1 VSDHLT
7 KLGGRETI
15 FQSAYTGLTAE
26 RGNNEAILKMFNDV
40 RARQTHHVRL
50 RFRNVLPHAG
60 LVRHKEGENQMNS
73 IKAISAAVVLSAT
86 IAAPAFAQEG
96 YGPYARPGY
105 AAVAPPPI
113 YYRSYGAAPGDYPP
127 TNIDEYRNLQ
137 NHGFTGR
144 DPSRVGGES
153 PSLNPSN

>member
-1 VSDHLT
+1 
-7 KLGGRETI
+7 
-15 FQSAYTGLTAE
+15 
-26 RGNNEAILKMFNDV
+26 
-40 RARQTHHVRL
+40 
-50 RFRNVLPHAG
+50 
-60 LVRHKEGENQMNS
+60 MNTL
-73 IKAISAAVVLSAT
+73 KAISAAVILSAS

-96 YGPYARPGY
+96 YGPYVRPGY
-105 AAVAPPPI
+105 APVAPPAT
-113 YYRSYGAAPGDYPP
+113 YYRTYGAAPGDYAP

>member
-1 VSDHLT
+1 MNT
-7 KLGGRETI
+7 IKALG
-15 FQSAYTGLTAE
+15 AA
-26 RGNNEAILKMFNDV
+26 AIL
-40 RARQTHHVRL
+40 
-50 RFRNVLPHAG
+50 
-60 LVRHKEGENQMNS
+60 
-73 IKAISAAVVLSAT
+73 SACIAT
-86 IAAPAFAQEG
+86 PVFAQEV

-105 AAVAPPPI
+105 APVAPPPT
-113 YYRSYGAAPGDYPP
+113 YYRTYGAVPGDYPP